1 MNLTYKNNLGLYIH
15 WPYCESKCP
24 YCDFNSHTT
33 ESINEE
39 DWIHAYVNQLH
50 AMKEMLIKHNVKF
63 NKLNTIFF
71 GGGTPSL
78 MPLKIIDKIL
88 NTANKLFNFEEN
100 IEITL
105 EANPGSSER
114 EKFLDI
120 KQIGVNR
127 LSLGIQS
134 LNDTNLNFLGR
145 KHNYKDAIIALE
157 LGKKTFSNVSI
168 DLIYGLKNQKIIEW
182 EIELS
187 NVIKNFK
194 PNHISV
200 YQLTIEEGTKFY
212 SDYKKGLLKVID
224 DDLSAD
230 FYDNTNSLL
239 ENFDYK
245 RYEVSNH
252 ARNNFEC
259 NHNLNYWNSDNW
271 IGIGPGAYSRLWS
284 SNDDNKRFEIENYK
298 SPKSWLSKN
307 THDVEFKKISFI
319 DNSETNI
326 DILIMGLRLSK
337 GIKISKLLDKK
348 IIKNEKIINLINE
361 KIIIINKET
370 IKVNKNYMIKLNAIL
385 QQIIN

>member
-1 MNLTYKNNLGLYIH
+1 MKLTYKNNLGLYIH

-252 ARNNFEC
+252 AKNNFEC

-348 IIKNEKIINLINE
+348 IIKNEKII
-361 KIIIINKET
+361 IINKET

>member
-88 NTANKLFNFEEN
+88 NTASKLFNFEEK

-105 EANPGSSER
+105 EANPGSYER

-168 DLIYGLKNQKIIEW
+168 DLIYGLKNQKITEW

-212 SDYKKGLLKVID
+212 SDYKKRLLKVID

-230 FYDNTNSLL
+230 FLSLI
-239 ENFDYK
+239 
-245 RYEVSNH
+245 H
-252 ARNNFEC
+252 
-259 NHNLNYWNSDNW
+259 
-271 IGIGPGAYSRLWS
+271 I
-284 SNDDNKRFEIENYK
+284 
-298 SPKSWLSKN
+298 
-307 THDVEFKKISFI
+307 
-319 DNSETNI
+319 
-326 DILIMGLRLSK
+326 
-337 GIKISKLLDKK
+337 
-348 IIKNEKIINLINE
+348 
-361 KIIIINKET
+361 
-370 IKVNKNYMIKLNAIL
+370 
-385 QQIIN
+385 

>member
-1 MNLTYKNNLGLYIH
+1 MKLTYKNNLGLYIH

-39 DWIHAYVNQLH
+39 DWTHAYVNQLH

-168 DLIYGLKNQKIIEW
+168 DLIYGLKNQKITEW

-194 PNHISV
+194 PNHVSV

-252 ARNNFEC
+252 AKNNFEC

>member
-168 DLIYGLKNQKIIEW
+168 DLIYGLKNQKITEW

-230 FYDNTNSLL
+230 FYDNTNFLL

-252 ARNNFEC
+252 AKNNFEC

-348 IIKNEKIINLINE
+348 IIKNEKNY
-361 KIIIINKET
+361 KFNK
-370 IKVNKNYMIKLNAIL
+370 
-385 QQIIN
+385 

>member
-252 ARNNFEC
+252 AKNNFEC
-259 NHNLNYWNSDNW
+259 NHNLNSWNSDNW

-284 SNDDNKRFEIENYK
+284 SNDDHKRFEIENYK

-307 THDVEFKKISFI
+307 THEVEFKKINFI

-385 QQIIN
+385 PQIIN